1 LEVSEGVSV
10 THFIVEVEQTLDG
23 VISFDCLIYLHVAVV
38 QDFILGF
45 INEVIEFISL
55 NVVVFLEIS
64 IEIVELWV
72 LEGDC

>member
-10 THFIVEVEQTLDG
+10 THSIVEVEQTLDG
-23 VISFDCLIYLHVAVV
+23 VISFVCLIYLHVAVV
-38 QDFILGF
+38 QDFILSF

-55 NVVVFLEIS
+55 NVVVFLDIS